1 MLIEYRE
8 RKQTMKKIAVFGAS
22 GQTGKLFTELAL
34 KDGYFVKAL
43 VRTPSKLDRQ
53 SSNLEI
59 IEGDILN
66 SGNVEQTIKSTEA
79 VIDFTGPRQ
88 DSPLEMQKT
97 ATKNILRAM
106 HQNNVKRLIILSS
119 LPMQLQ
125 FGILEPNDKP
135 AFVHKLIIF
144 IGKNPFLNNFL
155 MSMLKRAGAPVEHV
169 RPGFERIKVI
179 KQSELDWTI
188 VRAPTL
194 NNKPAQGRY
203 RSGSLDTDTGMSI
216 ARADVAAFV
225 LNELTSPQ
233 YIRKNP
239 IVSSR

>member
-1 MLIEYRE
+1 MN
-8 RKQTMKKIAVFGAS
+8 KIAVFGAS

-34 KDGYFVKAL
+34 KNGYYVKAL
-43 VRTPSKLDRQ
+43 VRTPSKLNLQ
-53 SSNLEI
+53 SSNLEVI
-59 IEGDILN
+59 AGDIVD
-66 SGNVEQTIKSTEA
+66 SGKVEQTIKSTEA

-97 ATKNILRAM
+97 ATQKILRAM
-106 HQNNVKRLIILSS
+106 QQNNVKRLIVLSS

-125 FGILEPNDKP
+125 FGILDPNDKP
-135 AFVHKLIIF
+135 AFVHKLIMF

-169 RPGFERIKVI
+169 RPGFKRLEVI
-179 KQSELDWTI
+179 KQSGLDWTI

-194 NNKPAQGRY
+194 NNKPAQGKY
-203 RSGSLDTDTGMSI
+203 RSGYLDSGTGMNIS
-216 ARADVAAFV
+216 RADVAAFV
-225 LNELTSPQ
+225 MDELKSPQ

-239 IVSSR
+239 IVSS